1 MTLSTQYQIK
11 CPTCS
16 RSDQI
21 ILVEDIYFGLIEK
34 DQKVIA
40 RFSIQPDQI
49 KSLLRDIKPPT
60 LERLP
65 IWLIIPPDIF
75 IGIIIGIILLLVVIT
90 GMQQGFD
97 QKVAFPIVFL
107 LVYFIL
113 RRYLNSKYIA
123 KKNEREK
130 EINRAQKAA
139 DRWSSL
145 FLCLHDMTVFSGHS
159 NNYFPIHELQNRI
172 HSDSLLVSTSDKT

>member
-1 MTLSTQYQIK
+1 MTLPTQYQIK

-16 RSDQI
+16 QSDKT
-21 ILVEDIYFGLIEK
+21 ILIEDLYFGLIEK
-34 DQKVIA
+34 DQKVVA

-49 KSLLRDIKPPT
+49 KSLMRDIKPPT

-65 IWLIIPPDIF
+65 IWLIIPPDVF
-75 IGIIIGIILLLVVIT
+75 IGIIVGVILLLVIIS

-97 QKVAFPIVFL
+97 EKFAFPMVL
-107 LVYFIL
+107 LLIFFIF
-113 RRYLNSKYIA
+113 RRYLKAQYVA

-130 EINRAQKAA
+130 EIYHAQKIA

-145 FLCLHDMTVFSGHS
+145 FICLHDMTVFSGHS
-159 NNYFPIHELQNRI
+159 NNFFPISEFQNKLL
-172 HSDSLLVSTSDKT
+172 SDTV

>member
-1 MTLSTQYQIK
+1 MSLPIQNQIK
-11 CPTCS
+11 CPDCS
-16 RSDQI
+16 QSDQT
-21 ILVEDIYFGLIEK
+21 ILIEDLYFGLIEK

-49 KSLLRDIKPPT
+49 KPLLRDINPPT
-60 LERLP
+60 LERIP

-75 IGIIIGIILLLVVIT
+75 IGIIIGIILLLVVIS

-97 QKVAFPIVFL
+97 QKFAFPMVLL
-107 LVYFIL
+107 LVYFIF
-113 RRYLNSKYIA
+113 RRYLNAQYIA

-130 EINRAQKAA
+130 EINQAQKAA

-145 FLCLHDMTVFSGHS
+145 FICLRDMTVFSGHS
-159 NNYFPIHELQNRI
+159 NNYFAIAEFQNRI
-172 HSDSLLVSTSDKT
+172 HKGFHLDSTPD